1 MVFHIDT
8 DEIYCTQDLWLA
20 FLAQFESICFLCL
33 LPIDWRIALHANT
46 LHSLYV
52 VRASLIRPR
61 DSRRHILHALLLD
74 ESMLTWCPRTV
85 LSSSRRMPFECSFSH
100 VNVCSFQRLLNFSVA
115 GAYLFIN
122 LALYWTVHRNE
133 FSSFVFR
140 GGVVA
145 CIAWTLHRSG
155 LTHSF
160 ENTNP

>member
-8 DEIYCTQDLWLA
+8 DEISCTQSLRLA

-115 GAYLFIN
+115 GAYLFHK
-122 LALYWTVHRNE
+122 L
-133 FSSFVFR
+133 
-140 GGVVA
+140 GVILD
-145 CIAWTLHRSG
+145 CT
-155 LTHSF
+155 
-160 ENTNP
+160 